1 MDKLA
6 TLFGGGVIGDAV
18 ALVASILIVVG
29 FITVYAMFA
38 IWLERKASADFQ
50 SRLGPMRVGA
60 HGWAQSIAD
69 GLKLAFK
76 EDIIPADADKFL
88 FWIAPAVVFAGA
100 LATFVAIP
108 VAAGWQVV
116 DLNIGL
122 FYILA
127 IASTGVIGVIMAGW
141 ASNNKWSLYGAM
153 REAAQL
159 VSYEIPSGL
168 ALLVPILVVGSF
180 RLQDI
185 VEFQARHTWLLFYS
199 PFTLIAFIIYY
210 IASLAECKRA
220 PFDLPEAESELVSG
234 FHTEYS
240 GLRFSFF
247 FLEEYA
253 MMFVVSAIAT
263 TLFLGGW
270 QPLPFVSFALPGA
283 AAAAIFIAKCVFLV
297 WVQMWVRWTLPRL
310 RVDQV
315 MTLGYKYLV
324 PFAFLALVGIAIYV
338 DRGWQWIPGIF

>member
-1 MDKLA
+1 
-6 TLFGGGVIGDAV
+6 
-18 ALVASILIVVG
+18 
-29 FITVYAMFA
+29 MFA

-50 SRLGPMRVGA
+50 SRLGPMRVGGW

-69 GLKLAFK
+69 GIKLAFK
-76 EDIIPADADKFL
+76 EDIIPSEADKFL

-100 LATFVAIP
+100 LATFVALPI
-108 VAAGWQVV
+108 AAGWQVV

-122 FYILA
+122 FYIVA
-127 IASTGVIGVIMAGW
+127 IGSTGVIGVIMAGW
-141 ASNNKWSLYGAM
+141 SSNNKWSLYGAM

-159 VSYEIPSGL
+159 ISYEIPGGL
-168 ALLVPILVVGSF
+168 ALLVPILIVGSF

-185 VEFQARHTWLLFYS
+185 VKFQEEHTWLIFYT
-199 PFTLIAFIIYY
+199 PFTVIAFVIYY

-253 MMFVVSAIAT
+253 MMFVVSAIANAV
-263 TLFLGGW
+263 FLGGW
-270 QPLPFVSFALPGA
+270 QPLPFVSFEMPGLV
-283 AAAAIFIAKCVFLV
+283 AAAIFVTKAVFLV

-324 PFAFLALVGIAIYV
+324 PFAFIALVGMGIYV
-338 DRGWQWIPGIF
+338 VRGWRWIPGIY